1 MMPLKK
7 LGLNGGGSP
16 LSRFLDGKQVPRRSP
31 RALPAELDQ
40 QEYVEPQI
48 AAPAEIVALPS
59 HPRTTWAGGYNRAD
73 VDLMLA
79 ELRLTIRMLQND
91 LDALQERSAKLEAE
105 LDQKREFE
113 QSHLEMSQSIAQAL
127 THARKLE
134 EDARDKAREIEAAA
148 EADAQKARSD
158 AFRQIEEQERQFA
171 SLLKLKDDLIDEL
184 RSTLTTSAGATVKT
198 KPAPKPARKRAS
210 AR

>member
-1 MMPLKK
+1 
-7 LGLNGGGSP
+7 
-16 LSRFLDGKQVPRRSP
+16 
-31 RALPAELDQ
+31 
-40 QEYVEPQI
+40 
-48 AAPAEIVALPS
+48 
-59 HPRTTWAGGYNRAD
+59 
-73 VDLMLA
+73 MLA

-134 EDARDKAREIEAAA
+134 EDARDKAREIEAGA

-171 SLLKLKDDLIDEL
+171 SLLKLKDDLIEL
-184 RSTLTTSAGATVKT
+184 QKTGYFRAVEPQFSFPAVVQVDVKIT
-198 KPAPKPARKRAS
+198 FRER
-210 AR
+210 

>member
-1 MMPLKK
+1 
-7 LGLNGGGSP
+7 
-16 LSRFLDGKQVPRRSP
+16 
-31 RALPAELDQ
+31 
-40 QEYVEPQI
+40 
-48 AAPAEIVALPS
+48 
-59 HPRTTWAGGYNRAD
+59 
-73 VDLMLA
+73 
-79 ELRLTIRMLQND
+79 MLQND

-134 EDARDKAREIEAAA
+134 EDARDKAREIEAGA

-198 KPAPKPARKRAS
+198 KPTPKPARKRAS
-210 AR
+210 AP